1 MNYLSLK
8 ELHSLPI
15 SKQTG
20 PVKFASGTVFWYYE
34 GNLHKT
40 DGPAIEYL
48 DGSKEYWLN
57 DKHYSY
63 QEWYTIVNNLE
74 KFI

>member
-1 MNYLSLK
+1 MN
-8 ELHSLPI
+8 ELQSLPI

-20 PVKFASGTVFWYYE
+20 IVKFASGTMFWYFK
-34 GNLHKT
+34 GKLHRI
-40 DGPAIEYL
+40 DGPAVEWH
-48 DGSKEYWLN
+48 DGTKDYFLN
-57 DKHYSY
+57 NEICSY